1 MKENHIDFMADALD
15 SLMHAGKI
23 IIEKEENSIDI
34 KVRVDTDKP
43 MLLGLLFMESMLH
56 IAKRSKMH
64 EFSIAS
70 ACEQT
75 LAKIREEA
83 DHE

>member
-1 MKENHIDFMADALD
+1 MKENPIDFMADALD

-23 IIEKEENSIDI
+23 IIEKDENSIDI

-43 MLLGLLFMESMLH
+43 MLLGLLFMESMLS

-75 LAKIREEA
+75 LAEIREEA